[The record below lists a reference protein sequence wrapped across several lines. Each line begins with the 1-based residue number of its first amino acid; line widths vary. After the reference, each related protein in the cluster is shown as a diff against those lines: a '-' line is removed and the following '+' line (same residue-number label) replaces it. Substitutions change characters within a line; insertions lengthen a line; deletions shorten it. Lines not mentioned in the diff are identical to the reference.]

1 VIDIVDHFSKFLMS
15 IPVCNNDSQNI
26 LYCLKQFI
34 NYIGIQKIVQSDKG
48 KEYNNTTINNFLR
61 NKI

>member
-1 VIDIVDHFSKFLMS
+1 MLKA
-15 IPVCNNDSQNI
+15 
-26 LYCLKQFI
+26 YCLKQFI
-34 NYIGIQKIVQSDKG
+34 NYIGIPKIVQSDNG